1 MGRLQK
7 KKISTKNKPKKNHAK
22 DELPSEKSVSVLS
35 KSVFLKD
42 TLKDKEKF
50 KTQPEKKS
58 LSISR
63 KSEPGKLQLYM
74 EQGIQFLREV
84 KVELKKVVWPSR
96 KQTMSSTAV
105 VIVLVLIISF
115 FLGVVDFG
123 LQSFIR
129 VILQ

>member
-7 KKISTKNKPKKNHAK
+7 KKISTKNKPKKNHAN

-96 KQTMSSTAV
+96 KQTMGSTAV

>member
-7 KKISTKNKPKKNHAK
+7 KKISTKNKPKKNHEK

-96 KQTMSSTAV
+96 KQTMGSTAV